1 MTHIPDECIGRVTEV
16 VQEVYLASF
25 KRVRYY
31 DRHPRPLKFTDQLDL
46 AEDVLTCLDWAARRW
61 YGHGVTEV
69 SQ

>member
-1 MTHIPDECIGRVTEV
+1 MTHIPDECLNRTIEV
-16 VQEVYLASF
+16 VHEVTLSSF
-25 KRVRYY
+25 KRVRRY

-61 YGHGVTEV
+61 YGFGVTEV